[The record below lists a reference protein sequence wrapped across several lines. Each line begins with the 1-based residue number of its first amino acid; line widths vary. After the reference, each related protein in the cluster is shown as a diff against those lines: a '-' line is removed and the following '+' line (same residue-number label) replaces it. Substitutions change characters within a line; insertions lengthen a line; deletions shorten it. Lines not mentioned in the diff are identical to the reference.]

1 MVDWSYF
8 AIGAMIAVLLL
19 GLYLA
24 FVRPTKGYEGKHYDK
39 RKVLRDLREQY
50 ATTQR
55 TSEKLRLQKLYTDI
69 RNM

>member
-8 AIGAMIAVLLL
+8 AIGALIAILLL

-24 FVRPTKGYEGKHYDK
+24 FVRPTKGYQGHRYDK

-50 ATTQR
+50 ATTR
-55 TSEKLRLQKLYTDI
+55 SISEKLRLQKMYTDI